1 MITIIAMFE
10 LKPECVDTFK
20 ALAAECIEASRKEE
34 GNVSYNFYTGKE
46 DKNKYFFVEV
56 WKDDYAIAAHNAS
69 AHFQKFAGAFMPM
82 LAKAP
87 VIEQTVE
94 A

>member
-20 ALAAECIEASRKEE
+20 GLAAECIEASRKEE
-34 GNVSYNFYTGKE
+34 GNVSYNFYAGKE

-56 WKDDYAIAAHNAS
+56 WKDDDAIASHNAS
-69 AHFQKFAGAFMPM
+69 AHFQKFAGAFGPM
-82 LAKAP
+82 LAKPP
-87 VIEQTVE
+87 VVEQGVE

>member
-20 ALAAECIEASRKEE
+20 GLAAECIDASRKEE
-34 GNVSYNFYTGKE
+34 GNVDYKFYEGKE

-56 WKDDYAIAAHNAS
+56 WKDEDAITTHNAS

-82 LAKAP
+82 LAKDP
-87 VIEQTVE
+87 VIEQTIE

>member
-10 LKPECVDTFK
+10 LKPECVAEFK
-20 ALAAECIEASRKEE
+20 ALAAECIEASRAEA
-34 GNVSYNFYTGKE
+34 GNADYKFFEGKE

-56 WKDDYAIAAHNAS
+56 WKDEKAIEEHNAS
-69 AHFQKFAGAFMPM
+69 AHFRKFAGAFVPM

>member
-20 ALAAECIEASRKEE
+20 GLAAECIEASRKEE
-34 GNVSYNFYTGKE
+34 GNVSYNFFAGKE

-56 WKDDYAIAAHNAS
+56 WKDDDAIASHNAS
-69 AHFQKFAGAFMPM
+69 AHFQKFAGAFGPM
-82 LAKAP
+82 LAKPP
-87 VIEQTVE
+87 VVEQAVE

>member
-10 LKPECVDTFK
+10 LKPECAGSFK
-20 ALAAECIEASRKEE
+20 GLAAECIDASRREE
-34 GNVSYNFYTGKE
+34 GNVDYRFYAGKE
-46 DKNKYFFVEV
+46 DKNRYFFIEV
-56 WKDDYAIAAHNAS
+56 WKDEEAIAAHNAS
-69 AHFQKFAGAFMPM
+69 THFQKFAGAFMPM

-87 VIEQTVE
+87 IIEQAVE

>member
-20 ALAAECIEASRKEE
+20 GLAAECIEASRKEE
-34 GNVSYNFYTGKE
+34 GNVDYRFYAGKE

-56 WKDDYAIAAHNAS
+56 WKDEEAITIHNAS

-82 LAKAP
+82 LAKDP
-87 VIEQTVE
+87 VIEQAVE

>member
-20 ALAAECIEASRKEE
+20 GLAAECIEASRKEE
-34 GNVSYNFYTGKE
+34 GNVSYNFSAGKE

-56 WKDDYAIAAHNAS
+56 WKDDDAIASHNAS
-69 AHFQKFAGAFMPM
+69 AHFQKFAGAFGPM
-82 LAKAP
+82 LAKPP
-87 VIEQTVE
+87 VVEQAVE